1 MKKLSWHYKRLIFR
15 LKKKI
20 DLDKDLFSSN
30 NLNELFNHYGSDKG
44 TMVNHPY
51 GSRGEKIV
59 GHGFGDYY
67 EKYFDRLRNENFN
80 LLEIGTWKGASIAAF
95 KKYFLNANIYGL
107 DKNFKFQYRSNKISF
122 YNCDTTK
129 KSDLQIIKKK
139 FENKKFQIIVD
150 DGSHFLN
157 DIISNLKF
165 FFKFLDKKGIYVIED
180 FRHPEYYKFLDDSK
194 NKELNVTEII
204 KKWKK
209 REFFK
214 SELLTKVD
222 QLTLMKN
229 IKIISSYKGIKKDK
243 DINVSDIAFIEKN

>member
-1 MKKLSWHYKRLIFR
+1 MKKLSWHYKKLIFQF
-15 LKKKI
+15 KKKI
-20 DLDKDLFSSN
+20 DLDKDLLSSN

-51 GSRGEKIV
+51 GREEEKIV

-67 EKYFDRLRNENFN
+67 EKYFKNLRNENFN
-80 LLEIGTWKGASIAAF
+80 LLEIGTWKGASLAAF
-95 KKYFLNANIYGL
+95 KKYFLKAYIYGL
-107 DKNFKFQYRSNKISF
+107 DRNFKFQYKSDKIRF

-129 KSDLQIIKKK
+129 KSDLQIIEKK
-139 FENKKFQIIVD
+139 FENKKFKIIID

-157 DIISNLKF
+157 DIISNLRF
-165 FFKFLDKKGIYVIED
+165 FFRFLDKKGIYVIED

-194 NKELNVTEII
+194 KKELNVTEII
-204 KKWKK
+204 EKFKKK
-209 REFFK
+209 EFFQ
-214 SELLTKVD
+214 SELLTKDD
-222 QLTLMKN
+222 QLILMKN